1 MAYLSDTTDA
11 IVSEACIDQMVQKI
25 VDHVQPLQVIL
36 FGSYAT
42 GTPVT
47 ASDLDLFVIAESN
60 LPLHKRSAKIRLLFS
75 PAPCPLDILVYTP
88 QEVES
93 CSDVVIHIVTQVM
106 RTEKVLYERSPD

>member
-1 MAYLSDTTDA
+1 MAYLSDTTGA

-47 ASDLDLFVIAESN
+47 ASDLDLFVIASRICRAIN
-60 LPLHKRSAKIRLLFS
+60 DPQNPSVVFTGTLSVGYSGLYTAGSRKLFRRGQPHCDTGDENGKS
-75 PAPCPLDILVYTP
+75 
-88 QEVES
+88 
-93 CSDVVIHIVTQVM
+93 IV
-106 RTEKVLYERSPD
+106 

>member
-1 MAYLSDTTDA
+1 MAYLSETTDA

-47 ASDLDLFVIAESN
+47 ASDLDLFVVAESN
-60 LPLHKRSAKIRLLFS
+60 LPRHKRSAKSVCCFHRH
-75 PAPCPLDILVYTP
+75 LVRWIFWFIHRRK
-88 QEVES
+88 S
-93 CSDVVIHIVTQVM
+93 KVVQTWSS
-106 RTEKVLYERSPD
+106 TL